1 MLAKATSSIVNMCME
16 SSIIAKPAPIKRRR
30 AASST
35 AKSQHAKSKRPR
47 KTQSA
52 QEPFAD
58 GLIEKPGL
66 QEALQ
71 WMDVNE
77 EVSHSHLTRLEL
89 CRSVSE
95 ELKVFFQRDSAT
107 AATSE
112 DDVTLSSILA
122 QCLSP
127 RPAGETAAE
136 VASSSLKAPC
146 TVMPPPNQGR
156 KTVQQTPT
164 SRDASGWTTGLAVRT
179 FDVALTASDRSVS
192 EIDVAQFC
200 FDIKDQT
207 DKITTSIPSE
217 SPLAVK
223 PEPQNTEVEPPTATH
238 EATVD
243 QEAAADQ
250 PSPPTPTRGTLNNTR
265 QWCTDLSCLGCD
277 GVACPA
283 KKLKG

>member
-71 WMDVNE
+71 WMEVNE

-127 RPAGETAAE
+127 RPAGETAVEAT
-136 VASSSLKAPC
+136 SSSLKAPC
-146 TVMPPPNQGR
+146 TVMSPPNQGR
-156 KTVQQTPT
+156 KTKAVQQIPT

-179 FDVALTASDRSVS
+179 FDVPLTASDRSVS

-200 FDIKDQT
+200 FDIKD
-207 DKITTSIPSE
+207 KTSITPPSE

-223 PEPQNTEVEPPTATH
+223 AEPQNTEVEPPTATP
-238 EATVD
+238 EAAVD
-243 QEAAADQ
+243 QEAVVAQ
-250 PSPPTPTRGTLNNTR
+250 PCPPTPTRGTLNNTR

>member
-1 MLAKATSSIVNMCME
+1 MGTSSIVNMCME

-47 KTQSA
+47 KTQSS

-71 WMDVNE
+71 WMEVNE

-95 ELKVFFQRDSAT
+95 ELKVFFQRDPAT

-127 RPAGETAAE
+127 RPSGETEQGAQC
-136 VASSSLKAPC
+136 LKAPC

-156 KTVQQTPT
+156 KTEAVQQPT
-164 SRDASGWTTGLAVRT
+164 RDASGWTTGLAVRT
-179 FDVALTASDRSVS
+179 FDVALSASDRSVS

-200 FDIKDQT
+200 FDIQDQT
-207 DKITTSIPSE
+207 DNTTTSITPSLE
-217 SPLAVK
+217 TPLEVK
-223 PEPQNTEVEPPTATH
+223 VEPQNTEVEPPTADS
-238 EATVD
+238 EASVV
-243 QEAAADQ
+243 QEAAVSQ
-250 PSPPTPTRGTLNNTR
+250 PSPPTPPRGTLSHPR
-265 QWCTDLSCLGCD
+265 QWCTDLGCLGCD

-283 KKLKG
+283 EKLRG